1 MQKLQPSTM
10 DMLLALRVMWQ
21 WWAKGRTLSSS
32 WVLVFSAT
40 ESPKFSNVY
49 GMGKLNPAS

>member
-40 ESPKFSNVY
+40 ESPTFSNVY
-49 GMGKLNPAS
+49 GMGKLNLAS